1 MIAKICPKPR
11 PGNLLVADG
20 GVTVTVE
27 EAEDQGDA
35 EDVKTPTVSP
45 NSSFNQVCPLIKGIV
60 FLSLT

>member
-45 NSSFNQVCPLIKGIV
+45 NSSFTQVCPQGYCACV
-60 FLSLT
+60 S